1 MHKFI
6 DAVTQAIIDGSLTL
20 DNAVEF
26 TVAHNNGV
34 WGVIAKLAHAI
45 GG

>member
-1 MHKFI
+1 MHKLI
-6 DAVTQAIIDGSLTL
+6 DAVTQAIMDGSLTL

-26 TVAHNNGV
+26 TIAHANGA

-45 GG
+45 G